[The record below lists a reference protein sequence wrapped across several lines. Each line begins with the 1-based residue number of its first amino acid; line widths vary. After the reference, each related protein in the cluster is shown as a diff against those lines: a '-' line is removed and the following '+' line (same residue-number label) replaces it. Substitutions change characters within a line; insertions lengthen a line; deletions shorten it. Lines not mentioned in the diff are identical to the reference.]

1 MFKKKTQK
9 MNVWF
14 PESLY
19 FVSLGYSV
27 VLMTTSLLFYHM
39 IKTHSLEMPLVI
51 SSLLAITL
59 IIISIIF
66 VIIGILSYY
75 DRLQELQRER
85 NKLPHLHRHIL
96 IHELPFGYSYIA
108 MGILFMIVELIIGF
122 YVIVGTIKEL

>member
-1 MFKKKTQK
+1 

-39 IKTHSLEMPLVI
+39 IKTHSLEMPLLI

-75 DRLQELQRER
+75 DRLKELQREK
-85 NKLPHLHRHIL
+85 NKLPQLHQHIL
-96 IHELPFGYSYIA
+96 IHEIPFGYSYIA
-108 MGILFMIVELIIGF
+108 LGILFMIVEFIIGF
-122 YVIVGTIKEL
+122 FVIVGTIKEL

>member
-1 MFKKKTQK
+1 

-75 DRLQELQRER
+75 DRLKELQRER
-85 NKLPHLHRHIL
+85 NELPHLHRHIL